1 MGFVIRMGKILEA
14 GDDGSATLRLE
25 GSEPETHKV
34 YKRMRR
40 GVVITDGQIVPGQKK
55 SRRSVPFERDL
66 EVAVWVFTSAQAM
79 SVYRF
84 TSRTQYDA
92 VLADIT
98 S

>member
-14 GDDGSATLRLE
+14 RDDGSATLMLE

-40 GVVITDGQIVPGQKK
+40 GVVIRDGQIVPGQKK
-55 SRRSVPFERDL
+55 SRRSVPFESDL
-66 EVAVWVFTSAQAM
+66 EVAVWVFTGAQAT

-84 TSRTQYDA
+84 TSRTQHDA
-92 VLADIT
+92 VLADIN